1 MTAGSR
7 AAQADGRTRAATVVD
22 DRRERI
28 LDAAETLFAE
38 HGFRNVSV
46 RDVAEAADITHPL
59 IYYYWKSKD
68 GLLAATLERSQRRIT
83 ELPDDAD
90 RQRMAAAIAR
100 AALQHNRPYLLML
113 IRALLDGMPPSD
125 WPGGFPAVAA
135 IVRMATDGLPA
146 DETAGTRARVASA
159 VAMLAGWVMIEDALL
174 EMVGLTDADREQGRE
189 TLLACIADVLAP
201 ALGDG

>member
-7 AAQADGRTRAATVVD
+7 AAQADGRTRATTVVD

-113 IRALLDGMPPSD
+113 IHALLDGMPPSD
-125 WPGGFPAVAA
+125 WPGASPRSRPSSAWRRTVSPRTRPPAHERVW
-135 IVRMATDGLPA
+135 
-146 DETAGTRARVASA
+146 RARSPCWP
-159 VAMLAGWVMIEDALL
+159 AG
-174 EMVGLTDADREQGRE
+174 
-189 TLLACIADVLAP
+189 
-201 ALGDG
+201 

>member
-113 IRALLDGMPPSD
+113 IRALLDGMSPSD

-174 EMVGLTDADREQGRE
+174 EMVGLTDADREQARE